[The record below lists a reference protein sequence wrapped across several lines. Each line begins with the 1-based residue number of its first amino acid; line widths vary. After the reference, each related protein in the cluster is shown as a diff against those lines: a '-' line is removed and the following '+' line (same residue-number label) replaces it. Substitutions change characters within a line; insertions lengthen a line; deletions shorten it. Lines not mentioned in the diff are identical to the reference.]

1 MLITLEPTFCLRNHP
16 LYYSPYDTLM
26 ITSIESPIKL
36 SIPDEDFTIREVG
49 FLHAYRLNLSFPPD
63 LLLTYADMLSDSV
76 SNVADYFLGEG
87 QSSCFPEDV
96 VSSAQQI
103 IYIEDFYVE
112 PQYRGRNIGL
122 KSLALFLQMLG
133 QGAIVA
139 GCPFPAGEHDPY
151 TTSYRQMQLIRYWSK
166 LNLVHYCAERNILW
180 RDDWQMPQ
188 WLQDCLWKQV

>member
-1 MLITLEPTFCLRNHP
+1 MLITLEPTFYLRNHP

-87 QSSCFPEDV
+87 QSSCFPENV

-139 GCPFPAGEHDPY
+139 GCPFPAGEEDSPGARR
-151 TTSYRQMQLIRYWSK
+151 RQRLLIDYWSK
-166 LNLVHYCAERNILW
+166 LGLLCHCQKRNILW
-180 RDDWQMPQ
+180 NDNWQLPK
-188 WLQDCLWKQV
+188 WLEECLWHEI